1 MTASRRVTWLLLI
14 ACVGLRVV
22 SLVRS
27 SALSDDEAIYCV
39 TAREMLAGRVLY
51 RDVVDH
57 KPPLIYV
64 TYAATQAVGGPR
76 GGMILVH
83 ALTILAVFAT
93 SLLLRWIVR
102 ARARRS
108 EDVATFAALLYIVFT
123 TTLLDFD
130 SLAANCE
137 LYMVVFLVASV
148 ATYLTAIE
156 GRLRLGLLAL
166 TGLLVTAG
174 ALYKYQ
180 AAIHLPLYALHLA
193 WTQRK
198 RPAAVVLGWLAI
210 GAGVI
215 VGLAIAGA
223 ILWRTGALPAAI
235 FWFKFNF
242 GYIQSG
248 MDPLETLARA
258 AIRISFVVGSA
269 ALLYALGLR
278 GAYRALRHRSAS
290 RGIAEARSNA
300 ERCGGL
306 IDEDA
311 PFYRFAVGWLVV
323 SALAVSVGGRFFGHY
338 FHQLTAVLSVLA
350 APGAAALW
358 HRRRAVAAIAIAV
371 PAAGFFA
378 VGALHAQIV
387 ALAGQPDPDY
397 PAMAAYLDARS
408 TPSDG
413 LCIWGN
419 LPVLYFEAERPLGCR
434 FSFANY
440 LTGMSP
446 ATTTQSDPAVDA
458 SMNIVPEAWDMLE
471 ADFATRRPRLVV
483 DASPGDV
490 ANYGKFPVAKFPR
503 LAAILARDYD
513 ELGTIDGIRVLE
525 RRRGH

>member
-1 MTASRRVTWLLLI
+1 
-14 ACVGLRVV
+14 
-22 SLVRS
+22 
-27 SALSDDEAIYCV
+27 
-39 TAREMLAGRVLY
+39 
-51 RDVVDH
+51 
-57 KPPLIYV
+57 
-64 TYAATQAVGGPR
+64 
-76 GGMILVH
+76 
-83 ALTILAVFAT
+83 
-93 SLLLRWIVR
+93 
-102 ARARRS
+102 
-108 EDVATFAALLYIVFT
+108 
-123 TTLLDFD
+123 
-130 SLAANCE
+130 
-137 LYMVVFLVASV
+137 
-148 ATYLTAIE
+148 
-156 GRLRLGLLAL
+156 
-166 TGLLVTAG
+166 
-174 ALYKYQ
+174 
-180 AAIHLPLYALHLA
+180 
-193 WTQRK
+193 
-198 RPAAVVLGWLAI
+198 VVLGWLAI
-210 GAGVI
+210 GAGVV

-242 GYIQSG
+242 AYIQSG
-248 MDPLETLARA
+248 MDPLETITRA
-258 AIRISFVVGSA
+258 AIRISFVVGAA

-278 GAYRALRHRSAS
+278 GALHALRHR
-290 RGIAEARSNA
+290 G
-300 ERCGGL
+300 
-306 IDEDA
+306 DEDA
-311 PFYRFAVGWLVV
+311 PFYRFAVGWLIV
-323 SALAVSVGGRFFGHY
+323 SALAVSVGGRYFGHY
-338 FHQLTAVLSVLA
+338 FHQLTAVLAVLA

-358 HRRRAVAAIAIAV
+358 QRRPRVLAIAMAV
-371 PAAGFFA
+371 PAAGFLA

-408 TPSDG
+408 APSDG

-419 LPVLYFEAERPLGCR
+419 LPVLYFDAERPLGCR

-471 ADFATRRPRLVV
+471 ADFAARRPRLVV